1 MEKKR
6 GQQKIA
12 AVFQSSLSYKL
23 GLAFILLVLATALLI
38 GLISYFQS
46 QSALEAAIKVR
57 LESNARQTQ
66 MFVNEWLHERKVEL
80 QTLAGIARIRSLDP
94 VMTQEAITQYA
105 KQWNWYETL
114 FVAGLDGNAI
124 AISNGNTSLNV
135 SDRSYFLSALQGQT
149 VVAEPI
155 ISRATGNVI
164 MVVATPIYD
173 PNDPTKVI
181 GVVAGTL
188 PTSAFREVL
197 ESSWLGETGDAYL
210 VNRAGY
216 LITPPR
222 FTDEMRKAGL
232 FKERPELEVRVQSV
246 GVERVISGQ
255 SGADEYKDY
264 RDVLVLGAYMPV
276 EETGWGLL
284 VEQDA
289 DEAFAPVSQLRN
301 TVLLVSI
308 GVVILAAVIGIALSR
323 SLANPIKNM
332 AQTALNLSL
341 GDIEQEVAYASRDE
355 VGVLADSFRA
365 LIAYQRDMAQ
375 AAEKIAAGD
384 LTVRVQPVSDK
395 DVLGHSFARMIANL
409 REQVKQLQTSALS
422 LKAAASQLAAAS
434 SQAGQ
439 ATSQIAATVQQV
451 AAGVGQQ
458 SESVSRTAN
467 VMDQMAH
474 TIDGVARGAQE
485 QAQAAARATQLSAQL
500 HQAIQQV
507 AAIARAVSEG
517 AAAASKVAAHG
528 QETVHHTVEG
538 MQSIRA
544 KVDLSAEKIAEM
556 SNRSNQIGVI
566 VETIEDIASQTNL
579 LALNAAIEAA
589 RAGEHGKG
597 FAVVADEVR
606 KLAERSANATREI
619 GALIKAIQTSVSE
632 TVNAMLE
639 SAHEVEK
646 GVESAGEAGNA
657 LQQILQT
664 VEQVNQQAQQ
674 AARAAVEME
683 KAANEMIAAVDSVSA
698 VIEENTAATEQMS
711 ASSSEVT
718 MSIETIASVSEQNS
732 AAIEEV
738 SASAEEMSAQVEEVS
753 ASAHSL
759 SEMAEVLE
767 KVVVQFKL

>member
-1 MEKKR
+1 MKQIKT
-6 GQQKIA
+6 
-12 AVFQSSLSYKL
+12 FQIKFFQNQTSLL
-23 GLAFILLVLATALLI
+23 FRLARAFVLLAFGTVLLV
-38 GLISYFQS
+38 GLIAYFQS
-46 QSALEAAIKVR
+46 RAALESAIIQR
-57 LESNARQTQ
+57 IESNAEQTEL
-66 MFVNEWLHERKVEL
+66 FVEEWMNQRKVEME
-80 QTLAGIARIRSLDP
+80 TLAGIARIRSMDP
-94 VMTQEAITQYA
+94 VTAQEAILQYA

-114 FVAGLDGNAI
+114 FVTDIAGNAI
-124 AISNGNTSLNV
+124 AHSSGNSALNV
-135 SDRSYFLSALQGQT
+135 SDRSYFMAAMQGQT
-149 VVAEPI
+149 VIAEPI
-155 ISRATGNVI
+155 ISRTTGNVI
-164 MVVATPIYD
+164 MVVATPLYD
-173 PNDPTKVI
+173 PQNPKQVI
-181 GVVAGTL
+181 GMVAGSL
-188 PTSAFREVL
+188 PTTAFQAVL
-197 ESSWLGETGDAYL
+197 ENAWVGDSGDAYL
-210 VNRAGY
+210 INKAGY
-216 LITPPR
+216 MITPPR
-222 FTDEMRKAGL
+222 FAEEMKQLGL
-232 FKERPELEVRVQSV
+232 FEERPELEVKVQTLAAEKILRGEHGMDRYLDFR
-246 GVERVISGQ
+246 GVPVYGS
-255 SGADEYKDY
+255 
-264 RDVLVLGAYMPV
+264 YMTL
-276 EETGWGLL
+276 ENGWGVI
-284 VEQDA
+284 VEQDVA
-289 DEAFAPVSQLRN
+289 EASAPVNQMRN
-301 TVLLVSI
+301 IILLAGIAVLAV
-308 GVVILAAVIGIALSR
+308 GAAVGIVLAR
-323 SLANPIKNM
+323 NLANPIKAM
-332 AQTALNLSL
+332 ARTAQGLAQ
-341 GDIEQEVAYASRDE
+341 GDIQQEVTFTSRDE
-355 VGVLADSFRA
+355 VGILADSFRA
-365 LIAYQRDMAQ
+365 LIAYQKEMAQ

-384 LTVRVQPVSDK
+384 LTVRVQPVSEK
-395 DVLGHSFARMIANL
+395 DVLGQSFAKMITKL
-409 REQVKQLQTSALS
+409 RQQVEHLQTSALS
-422 LKAAASQLAAAS
+422 LKAAAGQLAAAS

-458 SESVSRTAN
+458 TESVSRTAS

-500 HQAIQQV
+500 HKTIQQV
-507 AAIARAVSEG
+507 AEIARSVSQG
-517 AAAASKVAAHG
+517 AAAASQAAAHG
-528 QETVHHTVEG
+528 QETVRHTVQG
-538 MQSIRA
+538 MQSIRE

-619 GALIKAIQTSVSE
+619 GALIKAIQTSVNE

-639 SAHEVEK
+639 SAQEVEK
-646 GVESAGEAGNA
+646 GVESAGEAGNS

-674 AARAAVEME
+674 AARAAAEME
-683 KAANEMIAAVDSVSA
+683 KAANEMISAVDSVSA

>member
-1 MEKKR
+1 MRKVKLYPL
-6 GQQKIA
+6 KF
-12 AVFQSSLSYKL
+12 FQNQTSLL
-23 GLAFILLVLATALLI
+23 VRLTRAFVLLAFGTVLLV
-38 GLISYFQS
+38 GLIAYFQS
-46 QSALEAAIKVR
+46 RAALESAIMQRV
-57 LESNARQTQ
+57 ESNAEHTEL
-66 MFVNEWLHERKVEL
+66 FVEEWMNQRKVEM
-80 QTLAGIARIRSLDP
+80 QTLAGIAQIRSLDP
-94 VMTQEAITQYA
+94 VTAHEAILQYA

-114 FVAGLDGNAI
+114 FVTDIAGNAI
-124 AISNGNTSLNV
+124 AHSSGNSALNV
-135 SDRSYFLSALQGQT
+135 SDRSYFMAAMQGQT
-149 VVAEPI
+149 VIAEPV
-155 ISRATGNVI
+155 ISKTTGNLI
-164 MVVATPIYD
+164 MVVASPLYD
-173 PNDPTKVI
+173 PLNPRQVI
-181 GVVAGTL
+181 GMVAGSL
-188 PTSAFREVL
+188 PTTVFQAML
-197 ESSWLGETGDAYL
+197 ESAWVGESGDAYL
-210 VNRAGY
+210 INKAGY
-216 LITPPR
+216 MITPPR
-222 FTDEMRKAGL
+222 FVEEMKQLGL
-232 FKERPELEVRVQSV
+232 FKERPELEVKVQTLAAEKILRGEHGV
-246 GVERVISGQ
+246 GVYS
-255 SGADEYKDY
+255 DY
-264 RDVLVLGAYMPV
+264 RGVPV
-276 EETGWGLL
+276 YGGYVTLENGWGVI
-284 VEQDA
+284 VEQDVA
-289 DEAFAPVSQLRN
+289 EANVLVSQLRN
-301 TVLLVSI
+301 IILLV
-308 GVVILAAVIGIALSR
+308 GVAVLAVGAAVGIVLAR
-323 SLANPIKNM
+323 NLANPIKAM
-332 AQTALNLSL
+332 AKIAQGLAQ
-341 GDIEQEVAYASRDE
+341 GDIQQDVTFTSRDE
-355 VGVLADSFRA
+355 VGILADSFRA
-365 LIAYQRDMAQ
+365 LIAYQKEMAQ

-384 LTVRVQPVSDK
+384 LTVRVQPVSEK
-395 DVLGHSFARMIANL
+395 DVLGQSFARMIAKL
-409 REQVKQLQTSALS
+409 RQQVEHLQSSALS
-422 LKAAASQLAAAS
+422 LKAAAGQLAAAS
-434 SQAGQ
+434 NQAGQ
-439 ATSQIAATVQQV
+439 ATTQIAATVQQV

-458 SESVSRTAN
+458 TESVSRTAS

-500 HQAIQQV
+500 HKTIQQV
-507 AAIARAVSEG
+507 AEIARSVSQG
-517 AAAASKVAAHG
+517 AAAASQAAAHG
-528 QETVHHTVEG
+528 QETVRHTVQG
-538 MQSIRA
+538 MQSIRE

-619 GALIKAIQTSVSE
+619 GALIKAIQTSVNE

-639 SAHEVEK
+639 SAQEVEK
-646 GVESAGEAGNA
+646 GVESAGEAGNS
-657 LQQILQT
+657 LQQILYT

-674 AARAAVEME
+674 AAGAAAEME

>member
-1 MEKKR
+1 MEPKSGNSKFAKR
-6 GQQKIA
+6 QT
-12 AVFQSSLSYKL
+12 SLNFVL
-23 GLAFILLVLATALLI
+23 ARAFVLLAFGTVLLV
-38 GLISYFQS
+38 GLIAYFQS
-46 QSALEAAIKVR
+46 RSTLEKEIMAR
-57 LESNARQTQ
+57 LESNAQSTAVY
-66 MFVNEWLHERKVEL
+66 MDEWIHQRKHEVE
-80 QTLAGIARIRSLDP
+80 TLAGIARIRSLDP
-94 VMTQEAITQYA
+94 TTAREAIHQYYG
-105 KQWNWYETL
+105 QWGNYETL
-114 FVAGLDGNAI
+114 FVTGKDGKTIATSDDSVLDL
-124 AISNGNTSLNV
+124 SS
-135 SDRSYFLSALQGQT
+135 RSYYIAVMQKQT
-149 VVAEPI
+149 VVAEPVV
-155 ISRATGNVI
+155 SKATGNLVF
-164 MVVATPIYD
+164 VVAAPIYD
-173 PNDPTKVI
+173 PNNPSVVI
-181 GVVAGTL
+181 GMVGGTL
-188 PTSAFREVL
+188 PTSAFAEVL
-197 ESSWLGETGDAYL
+197 SSVWLGQTGDAYL
-210 VNRAGY
+210 INKAGY

-222 FTDEMRKAGL
+222 FSDDLKKAGL
-232 FKERPELEVRVQSV
+232 FKERPELEVK
-246 GVERVISGQ
+246 VETA
-255 SGADEYKDY
+255 GADRVLSGEKGVDRYSDY
-264 RDVLVLGAYMPV
+264 RDVAVLGAYLPLK
-276 EETGWGLL
+276 ETGWGVI
-284 VEQDA
+284 VEQDVA
-289 DEAFAPVSQLRN
+289 EANAPVNQLRN
-301 TVLLVSI
+301 I
-308 GVVILAAVIGIALSR
+308 ILMVGIAVLAVGATVGIVLAR
-323 SLANPIKNM
+323 NLANPIKAM
-332 AQTALNLSL
+332 ARTAQGLAQ
-341 GDIEQEVAYASRDE
+341 GDIQQEVAFTSRDE
-355 VGVLADSFRA
+355 VGILADSFRA
-365 LIAYQRDMAQ
+365 LIAYQKEMAQ

-384 LTVRVQPVSDK
+384 LTVQVQPVSEK
-395 DVLGHSFARMIANL
+395 DVLGQSFAKMITKL
-409 REQVKQLQTSALS
+409 RQQVEHLQISALS
-422 LKAAASQLAAAS
+422 LKAAAGQLAAAS

-439 ATSQIAATVQQV
+439 ATTQIAATVQQV

-458 SESVSRTAN
+458 TESVSRTAS

-500 HQAIQQV
+500 HRAIQQV
-507 AAIARAVSEG
+507 AEIARSVSQG
-517 AAAASKVAAHG
+517 AAAASQAAAHG
-528 QETVHHTVEG
+528 QDTVRHTVQG
-538 MQSIRA
+538 MQSIRE

-619 GALIKAIQTSVSE
+619 GALIKAIQTSVNE

-639 SAHEVEK
+639 SAQEVEK
-646 GVESAGEAGNA
+646 GVESAGEAGNS

-674 AARAAVEME
+674 AARAAAEME
-683 KAANEMIAAVDSVSA
+683 RAANEMIAAVDSVSA

>member
-1 MEKKR
+1 
-6 GQQKIA
+6 
-12 AVFQSSLSYKL
+12 V
-23 GLAFILLVLATALLI
+23 
-38 GLISYFQS
+38 
-46 QSALEAAIKVR
+46 
-57 LESNARQTQ
+57 
-66 MFVNEWLHERKVEL
+66 
-80 QTLAGIARIRSLDP
+80 
-94 VMTQEAITQYA
+94 
-105 KQWNWYETL
+105 
-114 FVAGLDGNAI
+114 AI
-124 AISNGNTSLNV
+124 AHSSGNTSLNV
-135 SDRSYFLSALQGQT
+135 SDRSYFMAAVQGQT
-149 VVAEPI
+149 VVSEPM
-155 ISRATGNVI
+155 ISRTTGNVI
-164 MVVATPIYD
+164 MVVASPLFD
-173 PNDPTKVI
+173 PNDSTKVI
-181 GVVAGTL
+181 GMVAGSL
-188 PTSAFREVL
+188 PTSAFQAVIENA
-197 ESSWLGETGDAYL
+197 WMGKTGDAYL
-210 VNRAGY
+210 INKAGY
-216 LITPPR
+216 MITPPR
-222 FTDEMRKAGL
+222 FSEEMKKAGL
-232 FKERPELEVRVQSV
+232 FKERPELEVKVQTV
-246 GVERVISGQ
+246 AAERLLRGQHGVDQ
-255 SGADEYKDY
+255 YPDY
-264 RDVLVLGAYMPV
+264 RGVMVIGGYMPL
-276 EETGWGLL
+276 ETGWGLI
-284 VEQDA
+284 VEQDVA
-289 DEAFAPVSQLRN
+289 EANAPVNHLRN
-301 TVLLVSI
+301 MILLVAVGVLALAVVI
-308 GVVILAAVIGIALSR
+308 GVTLAR
-323 SLANPIKNM
+323 NLANPIKAM
-332 AQTALNLSL
+332 AQTARGLAL
-341 GDIEQEVAYASRDE
+341 GDINQEVTYTSRDE

-365 LIAYQRDMAQ
+365 LINYQREMAK
-375 AAEKIAAGD
+375 AAEHIADGD
-384 LTVRVQPVSDK
+384 LTVGVQPVSEK
-395 DVLGHSFARMIANL
+395 DVLGQSFAKMIAKL
-409 REQVKQLQTSALS
+409 RQQVDQLQTSALS

-500 HQAIQQV
+500 HQTIQQV
-507 AAIARAVSEG
+507 AAIARAVSDG
-517 AAAASKVAAHG
+517 AAAASKVASHG
-528 QETVHHTVEG
+528 QDTVRHTVEG
-538 MQSIRA
+538 MQSIRE

-639 SAHEVEK
+639 SAQEVEK
-646 GVESAGEAGNA
+646 GVESAGEAGSA

-664 VEQVNQQAQQ
+664 VEQVNQQAKE

>member
-1 MEKKR
+1 MEKIK
-6 GQQKIA
+6 GLNLKFGKNQT
-12 AVFQSSLSYKL
+12 SLLFRLARAFALLAL
-23 GLAFILLVLATALLI
+23 GTVLLVGVIA
-38 GLISYFQS
+38 YFQS
-46 QSALEAAIKVR
+46 RAALETAITVR
-57 LESNARQTQ
+57 IASNAEATELY
-66 MFVNEWLHERKVEL
+66 VNEWIRQRKVEL
-80 QTLAGIARIRSLDP
+80 ETLAGMSVIRSLDP
-94 VMTQEAITQYA
+94 VTAQEAITQYA
-105 KQWNWYETL
+105 EQWNWYETL
-114 FVAGLDGNAI
+114 FVTGIDGITVAH
-124 AISNGNTSLNV
+124 SEGNSSLNV
-135 SDRSYFLSALQGQT
+135 SDRSYFMAAMQGQT
-149 VVAEPI
+149 VVSEPL
-155 ISRATGNVI
+155 ISRTTGNVI
-164 MVVATPIYD
+164 MVVATPLYD
-173 PNDPTKVI
+173 SNDSTKVI
-181 GVVAGTL
+181 GMVAGSL
-188 PTSAFREVL
+188 PTSAFQAVL
-197 ESSWLGETGDAYL
+197 ENAWVGNSGDAYL
-210 VNRAGY
+210 INKAGY

-222 FTDEMRKAGL
+222 FSDEMKKAGL
-232 FKERPELEVRVQSV
+232 FKERPELEVKVQTAAAERLLRSEH
-246 GVERVISGQ
+246 GVDKYTNSLGIPVIGSF
-255 SGADEYKDY
+255 
-264 RDVLVLGAYMPV
+264 MPL
-276 EETGWGLL
+276 ETGWGLI
-284 VEQDA
+284 VEQDVA
-289 DEAFAPVSQLRN
+289 EANAPVNQLRN
-301 TVLLVSI
+301 IILLVGVGVLALAVII
-308 GVVILAAVIGIALSR
+308 GVVLAR
-323 SLANPIKNM
+323 NLANPIKAM
-332 AQTALNLSL
+332 AQTARGLAL
-341 GDIEQEVAYASRDE
+341 GDIHQEVTYTSRDE

-365 LIAYQRDMAQ
+365 LIGYQRDMAR
-375 AAEKIAAGD
+375 AAEQIAEGD
-384 LTVRVQPVSDK
+384 LTVNVQPVSEK
-395 DVLGHSFARMIANL
+395 DVLGHSFARMIARL
-409 REQVKQLQTSALS
+409 RQQVDQLQNSALS
-422 LKAAASQLAAAS
+422 LKAAAAQLAAAS

-458 SESVSRTAN
+458 TESVGRTAN

-485 QAQAAARATQLSAQL
+485 QAQAAARATQLSGQL

-507 AAIARAVSEG
+507 AAIARSVSEG

-528 QETVHHTVEG
+528 QDTVRHTVEG
-538 MQSIRA
+538 MQSIRE

-639 SAHEVEK
+639 SAQEVEK

-664 VEQVNQQAQQ
+664 VEQVNQQAKE

-711 ASSSEVT
+711 ASSTEVT

-759 SEMAEVLE
+759 AEMADVLE

>member
-1 MEKKR
+1 MIKIKR
-6 GQQKIA
+6 LNLNFGKNQT
-12 AVFQSSLSYKL
+12 SLQFRLATAFVLLAL
-23 GLAFILLVLATALLI
+23 GSILLV
-38 GLISYFQS
+38 GLIAYFQS
-46 QSALEAAIKVR
+46 QAALEAAITQR
-57 LESNARQTQ
+57 IESSAEYAELY
-66 MFVNEWLHERKVEL
+66 VNEWMHQRKVEL
-80 QTLAGIARIRSLDP
+80 ETLAGIARIRSLDP
-94 VMTQEAITQYA
+94 LTAQEAINQYA

-114 FVAGLDGNAI
+114 FVTGMDGNAV
-124 AISNGNTSLNV
+124 AHSGGNSSLNV
-135 SDRSYFLSALQGQT
+135 SDRSYFMAAMQGQT
-149 VVAEPI
+149 VISEPLV
-155 ISRATGNVI
+155 SKTTGNVI
-164 MVVATPIYD
+164 MVVAVPLFD
-173 PNDPTKVI
+173 PANSTKVI
-181 GVVAGTL
+181 GMVAGSL
-188 PTSAFREVL
+188 PTSAFQGVL
-197 ESSWLGETGDAYL
+197 ENAWLGNTGDAYL
-210 VNRAGY
+210 VNKAGY
-216 LITPPR
+216 MITPPR
-222 FTDEMRKAGL
+222 FAEDLKKAGL
-232 FKERPELEVRVQSV
+232 FQERPELEVKVDSV
-246 GVERVISGQ
+246 AGERLLRGEH
-255 SGADEYKDY
+255 GFDRYPDY
-264 RDVLVLGAYMPV
+264 RGVPVFGAYM
-276 EETGWGLL
+276 TLQNGWGLI
-284 VEQDA
+284 VEQDVA
-289 DEAFAPVSQLRN
+289 EANAPVNLLRN
-301 TVLLVSI
+301 IVMLV
-308 GVVILAAVIGIALSR
+308 GVGVMALAVVIGIV
-323 SLANPIKNM
+323 LARNIAKPIKAM
-332 AQTALNLSL
+332 AQTASGLAL
-341 GDIEQEVAYASRDE
+341 GDIDQEVTYTSRDE
-355 VGVLADSFRA
+355 VGILADSFRA
-365 LIAYQRDMAQ
+365 LIGYQREMAK
-375 AAEKIAAGD
+375 AAERISEGD
-384 LTVRVQPVSDK
+384 LTVQVQPVSEK
-395 DVLGHSFARMIANL
+395 DVLGQFFAKMITKL
-409 REQVKQLQTSALS
+409 RQQVDQLQTSALS

-507 AAIARAVSEG
+507 AAIARSVSEG
-517 AAAASKVAAHG
+517 AAAASQVAAHG
-528 QETVHHTVEG
+528 QETVRHTIEG
-538 MQSIRA
+538 MQSIRE

-619 GALIKAIQTSVSE
+619 GGLIKAIQTSVSE
-632 TVNAMLE
+632 TVNAMLQ
-639 SAHEVEK
+639 SAQEVEK

-759 SEMAEVLE
+759 SEMAELLE
-767 KVVVQFKL
+767 KVVVQFKV